1 MSIRAALALLALA
14 VAGCGGFHAEV
25 AGGGRVL
32 GTVLAV
38 YAVQPDSGA
47 PAAQELS
54 RGERL
59 AVAAAHGRTGR
70 FTVTFGLVDARSG
83 KPGNT
88 AQAVRGALSDGKV
101 VAVIADADRVT
112 VPLLNASGVLQVAPA
127 GDLALGRDP
136 QLTPSGLRTLAPPA
150 AAGVPADFAQRFR
163 AAFGRAPTAQARL
176 GYRAMAGVLAAIA
189 RAGGHGGDRNAVRR
203 AYFAAL

>member
-1 MSIRAALALLALA
+1 LTRAAVALLALCA
-14 VAGCGGFHAEV
+14 AGCGGFHAQV

-32 GTVLAV
+32 GNVLAI
-38 YAVQPDSGA
+38 YSVQPDSSS
-47 PAAQELS
+47 PAAQALS

-59 AVAAAHGRTGR
+59 AVAAAHGRIGR

-83 KPGNT
+83 RPGNT

-101 VAVIADADRVT
+101 VAVIADADRIT

-150 AAGVPADFAQRFR
+150 PVAVPADFAQRFR
-163 AAFGRAPTAQARL
+163 AAFGQAPSARARL

-189 RAGGHGGDRNAVRR
+189 RAGGRAGDRNAVRR